1 MREVRRSALVAQ
13 PPQRMFALI
22 NDIESYPQFLP
33 WCTSAQVQSRSD
45 SQIIASIGVRRG
57 PLNAQFTTRNELT
70 ADHHIAMRLVSGPF
84 KTLEGDWTLTPVA
97 VPGQQPGCRVDLL
110 LRFAF
115 ANRLSGLV
123 FEPLFEETA
132 ASLVDAFVARARVL
146 AALADHDR
154 R

>member
-13 PPQRMFALI
+13 TPQRMFALI

-45 SQIIASIGVRRG
+45 REIIASIAVRRG
-57 PLNAQFTTRNELT
+57 ALDAKFTTRNTLT
-70 ADHHIAMRLVSGPF
+70 ADRHISMRLISGPF
-84 KTLEGDWTLTPVA
+84 KTLEGDWTLTPLA
-97 VPGQQPGCRVDLL
+97 APGQAGCRVDLL

-115 ANRLSGLV
+115 ANRLAGLL

-132 ASLVDAFVARARVL
+132 ASLVDAFVARARGL
-146 AALADHDR
+146 AASAAHER